1 MRASLPPAADGVLP
15 LLCELVVLTQLP
27 SLLAADASAFSLVAA
42 FFVPEPL
49 SQSFSPLSQSFSPL
63 SGESEALFSEV
74 FRLLSSSPPLSSAR
88 EFLFSSALS
97 FSLSFSFRGCRG
109 RFSFSFFCAEI
120 IAEVPV
126 YGRSEAV
133 VQSFPPSS
141 TSCSLSSSPASAG
154 MSLGLRDRRPSL
166 KQKRW

>member
-42 FFVPEPL
+42 SFVPEPL
-49 SQSFSPLSQSFSPL
+49 SQSFSPLSQSFLPL

-74 FRLLSSSPPLSSAR
+74 FRLLSFSPPLSSAR

-97 FSLSFSFRGCRG
+97 FSLSL
-109 RFSFSFFCAEI
+109 
-120 IAEVPV
+120 P
-126 YGRSEAV
+126 
-133 VQSFPPSS
+133 
-141 TSCSLSSSPASAG
+141 
-154 MSLGLRDRRPSL
+154 
-166 KQKRW
+166 

>member
-27 SLLAADASAFSLVAA
+27 SSLAADASAFSLVAA

-49 SQSFSPLSQSFSPL
+49 SQSFSPSSLSFSPL

-74 FRLLSSSPPLSSAR
+74 FRLLSFSPPLSSAR
-88 EFLFSSALS
+88 EILFSSALS

-109 RFSFSFFCAEI
+109 RFSFSFFCAETV
-120 IAEVPV
+120 AEVPV
-126 YGRSEAV
+126 YGLSV
-133 VQSFPPSS
+133 VVRQSPPSS
-141 TSCSLSSSPASAG
+141 SQSSSPASAG
-154 MSLGLRDRRPSL
+154 MSMGLRDRRPSL